1 MNLIISKYSRIVGH
15 GLFAVDAVV
24 CERRAEAGASLWRR
38 SDGVTPSLISKQV
51 AELERRLGVKLLL
64 RTTRKVEITDIGQRY
79 YDFCIQILDDVEGA
93 EDAAR
98 SLQKNP
104 SGSVTLRAPHS
115 LACSIC
121 WRSYRVLERIPRC
134 AGHNHRGRISRA
146 IDYGDRARPRPRAA
160 SWAGAAGS
168 LSVRELAA
176 VEWHPYASPAYLERH
191 GTPARPSDLA
201 QHNCLVHLEMASD
214 QRWKFESNE
223 GLISVKVG
231 GSFASN
237 SSLMLRD
244 AVAAGIGLAMLP
256 SFCFSKAVS
265 VESFIRLLPGY
276 KSPNRNLSVVYT
288 RDRRIPR
295 RLRIFIDFMTAWFRY
310 PPWIRVS
317 QNDPRSRECAL
328 VFF

>member
-1 MNLIISKYSRIVGH
+1 MDYLRSMRSFVSVAQSRS
-15 GLFAVDAVV
+15 FAMAA
-24 CERRAEAGASLWRR
+24 ERL
-38 SDGVTPSLISKQV
+38 GVTPSLISKQV

-79 YDFCIQILDDVEGA
+79 YDSCIQILDDVEGA

-98 SLQKNP
+98 ALQKNP

-115 LACSIC
+115 LAVLYLPALISQFSKEYRDVQVTIIVDEYPAQSITAIE
-121 WRSYRVLERIPRC
+121 RGHDLALHLGPVLP
-134 AGHNHRGRISRA
+134 
-146 IDYGDRARPRPRAA
+146 
-160 SWAGAAGS
+160 GS

-176 VEWHPYASPAYLERH
+176 VEWHPYASRAYLEQH

-214 QRWKFESNE
+214 QRWKFESSE
-223 GLISVKVG
+223 GLISVKVN

-244 AVAAGIGLAMLP
+244 AVAAGTGLAMLP

-265 VESFIRLLPGY
+265 VESLIRLLPGY

-295 RLRIFIDFMTAWFRY
+295 RVRIFIDFMTAWFRD

-317 QNDPRSRECAL
+317 QE
-328 VFF
+328 